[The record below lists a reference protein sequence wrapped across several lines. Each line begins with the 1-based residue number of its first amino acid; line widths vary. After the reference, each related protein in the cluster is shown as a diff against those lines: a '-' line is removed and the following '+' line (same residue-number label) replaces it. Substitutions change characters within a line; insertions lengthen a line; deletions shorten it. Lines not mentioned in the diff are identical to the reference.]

1 MDTQSS
7 AGLPRTQ
14 SWTWSMAAL
23 AAEAAELEPRASMMA
38 APRFCTVGMK
48 SLSSH
53 AWSEPAA
60 PKPFVPATPAWHTS
74 GCWVAVACPQIVVL
88 VMSVPLEAAFLPT
101 LKRLGVGNVGVVRVD
116 LGCSH
121 RLT

>member
-60 PKPFVPATPAWHTS
+60 SKPFVPATSAWNTS
-74 GCWVAVACPQIVVL
+74 GYWVAEWLPQIVIL
-88 VMSVPLEAAFLPT
+88 VMSFTLEPAFFARWAMA
-101 LKRLGVGNVGVVRVD
+101 RLWLGRV
-116 LGCSH
+116 LAGEQQGG
-121 RLT
+121 T